1 MEMIAL
7 MLSGLA
13 LLAAGVC
20 LCLLMQEKKRN
31 QERNAAEK
39 EVRGMIDWCIGA
51 IGDETTHRVDACN
64 KLVERVFN
72 LEDSAIP
79 DSEKAINERIFQLQN
94 RLLQEIYSEDK
105 KICARV
111 ENLEKGIIP
120 DYEKATAAVNAVNDF
135 NQGIS
140 NLLNYDPVPALAA
153 QRERE
158 RQGE

>member
-20 LCLLMQEKKRN
+20 LCLTMQEKKRN
-31 QERNAAEK
+31 QERNAAMLSYVQVECEALSDRMERNLSGLEK
-39 EVRGMIDWCIGA
+39 NMDGKCS
-51 IGDETTHRVDACN
+51 N
-64 KLVERVFN
+64 LVFE
-72 LEDSAIP
+72 
-79 DSEKAINERIFQLQN
+79 LQN
-94 RLLQEIYSEDK
+94 RLLQKLYSEDK
-105 KICARV
+105 KILVRV

-120 DYEKATAAVNAVNDF
+120 DYERATAAVNAVNDF

-140 NLLNYDPVPALAA
+140 NLLNYDPVSALAA

>member
-7 MLSGLA
+7 IVSGLA

-20 LCLLMQEKKRN
+20 LYLLMQEKKRN
-31 QERNAAEK
+31 QERRATMCDYADNNMVESK
-39 EVRGMIDWCIGA
+39 EYTD
-51 IGDETTHRVDACN
+51 DA
-64 KLVERVFN
+64 VEVCERAF
-72 LEDSAIP
+72 D
-79 DSEKAINERIFQLQN
+79 ERIFALQN
-94 RLLQEIYSEDK
+94 RLLQEIYSENK
-105 KICARV
+105 KIYARV

-140 NLLNYDPVPALAA
+140 NLLNYDPVSALAA
-153 QRERE
+153 QREKE

>member
-7 MLSGLA
+7 MISGLA

-31 QERNAAEK
+31 QERNAAMLTYVGIECEAVSKAADAYTDEK
-39 EVRGMIDWCIGA
+39 IHSTV
-51 IGDETTHRVDACN
+51 N
-64 KLVERVFN
+64 KLN
-72 LEDSAIP
+72 EDMAAAV
-79 DSEKAINERIFQLQN
+79 KGVCGRI
-94 RLLQEIYSEDK
+94 
-105 KICARV
+105 

-120 DYEKATAAVNAVNDF
+120 DYETAAAAVNAVNSF

-140 NLLNYDPVPALAA
+140 NILGFDPREALEA

-158 RQGE
+158 RNGE

>member
-31 QERNAAEK
+31 QERNVAMLNYVQAECDAVSKAAGAYTDEK
-39 EVRGMIDWCIGA
+39 NVS
-51 IGDETTHRVDACN
+51 TVN
-64 KLVERVFN
+64 KLN
-72 LEDSAIP
+72 EDMALAV
-79 DSEKAINERIFQLQN
+79 KGMCGRI
-94 RLLQEIYSEDK
+94 
-105 KICARV
+105 

-140 NLLNYDPVPALAA
+140 NLLNYDPVSALAA

>member
-7 MLSGLA
+7 IVSGLA

-20 LCLLMQEKKRN
+20 LCLAMQEKKRN
-31 QERNAAEK
+31 QERNAAMCDYADNNMVEAK
-39 EVRGMIDWCIGA
+39 EYTERRMS
-51 IGDETTHRVDACN
+51 DA
-64 KLVERVFN
+64 VEVC
-72 LEDSAIP
+72 
-79 DSEKAINERIFQLQN
+79 EKAIDERIFQLQN
-94 RLLQEIYSEDK
+94 RLLQEIYSEEK
-105 KICARV
+105 KICVRV

-140 NLLNYDPVPALAA
+140 NLLNYDPVSALAA

>member
-7 MLSGLA
+7 IVSGLA

-31 QERNAAEK
+31 QERNAAMCDYADNNMTEVKEYAEK
-39 EVRGMIDWCIGA
+39 RID
-51 IGDETTHRVDACN
+51 
-64 KLVERVFN
+64 ER
-72 LEDSAIP
+72 L
-79 DSEKAINERIFQLQN
+79 FQLQN
-94 RLLQEIYSEDK
+94 NLLQELHSEDK
-105 KICARV
+105 KICVRV

-140 NLLNYDPVPALAA
+140 NLLNYDPVSALAA

>member
-7 MLSGLA
+7 ILSGLA

-31 QERNAAEK
+31 QERNAAMLDFVQVECNA
-39 EVRGMIDWCIGA
+39 VSTASGA
-51 IGDETTHRVDACN
+51 YTDEMCRKTV
-64 KLVERVFN
+64 
-72 LEDSAIP
+72 LEISG
-79 DSEKAINERIFQLQN
+79 
-94 RLLQEIYSEDK
+94 
-105 KICARV
+105 RV

-140 NLLNYDPVPALAA
+140 NLLNYDPVSALAA
-153 QRERE
+153 QREKE
-158 RQGE
+158 RTGA

>member
-31 QERNAAEK
+31 QERNVAMLNYVQVECEALSDRMERNLSGLEK
-39 EVRGMIDWCIGA
+39 NMDGKCS
-51 IGDETTHRVDACN
+51 N
-64 KLVERVFN
+64 LV
-72 LEDSAIP
+72 
-79 DSEKAINERIFQLQN
+79 SELQN

-105 KICARV
+105 KICVRV

-140 NLLNYDPVPALAA
+140 NLLNYDPVSALAA

>member
-7 MLSGLA
+7 IVSGLA
-13 LLAAGVC
+13 LLAAGEC
-20 LCLLMQEKKRN
+20 LYLLMQEKKRN
-31 QERNAAEK
+31 QDRNAAMLNYVQVECEAVSKAAGAYTDEIHNEIMLDVSGRFTAEELEMHNAVDEK
-39 EVRGMIDWCIGA
+39 I
-51 IGDETTHRVDACN
+51 THAVKSVYAR
-64 KLVERVFN
+64 FG
-72 LEDSAIP
+72 
-79 DSEKAINERIFQLQN
+79 ERI
-94 RLLQEIYSEDK
+94 
-105 KICARV
+105 

-140 NLLNYDPVPALAA
+140 NLLNYDPVSALAA

>member
-31 QERNAAEK
+31 QERNAAMVTYVGIECEAVSKAAGAYTDEIHNAIMLEVSGRFTTEELEIHNAVDEK
-39 EVRGMIDWCIGA
+39 IA
-51 IGDETTHRVDACN
+51 DAV
-64 KLVERVFN
+64 KSVYARFG
-72 LEDSAIP
+72 
-79 DSEKAINERIFQLQN
+79 ERI
-94 RLLQEIYSEDK
+94 
-105 KICARV
+105 

-120 DYEKATAAVNAVNDF
+120 DYEAATAAVNAVNDF

-140 NLLNYDPVPALAA
+140 NLLNYDPVSALAA
-153 QRERE
+153 QREKE
-158 RQGE
+158 RQGG

>member
-7 MLSGLA
+7 IVSGLA

-31 QERNAAEK
+31 QERNAAMLDYVQVECEAVSKAAGAYTDEK
-39 EVRGMIDWCIGA
+39 VTGA
-51 IGDETTHRVDACN
+51 DN
-64 KLVERVFN
+64 KLR
-72 LEDSAIP
+72 EDMSAAVSGMC
-79 DSEKAINERIFQLQN
+79 D
-94 RLLQEIYSEDK
+94 
-105 KICARV
+105 RV

-140 NLLNYDPVPALAA
+140 NLLNYDPVSALAA

>member
-7 MLSGLA
+7 IVSGLA

-31 QERNAAEK
+31 QERNAAAC
-39 EVRGMIDWCIGA
+39 DY
-51 IGDETTHRVDACN
+51 VDAS
-64 KLVERVFN
+64 LV
-72 LEDSAIP
+72 A
-79 DSEKAINERIFQLQN
+79 SEANMDAKFANMLTELQDH
-94 RLLQEIYSEDK
+94 LLREIYSEDK
-105 KICARV
+105 KIHVRV

-140 NLLNYDPVPALAA
+140 NLLNYDPVSALAA